1 MAKVSLRNV
10 TKRFGK
16 VVAVD
21 RLSLDIEENELFVI
35 VGPNGCGK
43 TTVLKLI
50 AGLLKPDEGQI
61 YIDGKDVTSL
71 PPAKRNVRMV
81 FQNYALYPHMKV
93 YEEEGYSNLTFAL
106 KIRRFLKESIVSRI
120 EMVSRK
126 IGITEDLYERY
137 PSELSSGQQQKVAV
151 GRAIALPPQ
160 IFLLDEPLAHLD
172 PPTRL
177 KVREEI
183 KTLHRDLKATT
194 VYVTNELPEA
204 FAMADRMAIMR
215 EGRIEQVGRAQEIY
229 ENPASKFVSD
239 FIKTYDLLYRL

>member
-1 MAKVSLRNV
+1 MARVSLKNV

-21 RLSLDIEENELFVI
+21 RLSLDVEDNELFVI

-50 AGLLKPDEGQI
+50 AGLIKPDEGEI
-61 YIDGKDVTSL
+61 YIDGKNVTNL

-81 FQNYALYPHMKV
+81 FQNYALYPHMRV

-106 KIRRFLKESIVSRI
+106 KIRKFLKENIVNRI

-137 PSELSSGQQQKVAV
+137 PNELSSGQQQKVAV
-151 GRAIALPPQ
+151 GRAIALPPK

-183 KTLHRDLKATT
+183 KILHKDLRATT
-194 VYVTNELPEA
+194 IYVTNELPEA

-215 EGRIEQVGRAQEIY
+215 EGRIEQIGRAQDIY
-229 ENPASKFVSD
+229 ENPASNFVSD
-239 FIKTYDLLYRL
+239 FIKTYNLLYRL